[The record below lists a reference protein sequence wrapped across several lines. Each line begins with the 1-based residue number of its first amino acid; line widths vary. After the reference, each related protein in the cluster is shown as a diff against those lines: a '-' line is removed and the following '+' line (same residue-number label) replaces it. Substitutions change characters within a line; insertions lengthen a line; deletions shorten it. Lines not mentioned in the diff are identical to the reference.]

1 MRSQS
6 KKKAYWLRS
15 FAGWRRY
22 SALSGLRNTQP
33 VGLCRMAALQ
43 RLIRPTEYA
52 TCWPVP
58 DGGAKAPYPAYKMRN
73 L

>member
-1 MRSQS
+1 MQESEKPV
-6 KKKAYWLRS
+6 KKESVLAA
-15 FAGWRRY
+15 F
-22 SALSGLRNTQP
+22 
-33 VGLCRMAALQ
+33 VCRMAALK

-58 DGGAKAPYPAYKMRN
+58 DGGAKAPYPAYEMRN